1 MRSLNVLGCHSSGS
15 LVHVRRL
22 ALPSTLNDA
31 WKIEKLQV
39 RNLLADDGNV
49 ENLVDHSSDIW

>member
-1 MRSLNVLGCHSSGS
+1 
-15 LVHVRRL
+15 
-22 ALPSTLNDA
+22 LNDA